1 MRGSAVRVPSPA
13 PGAVPSG
20 AGGTL
25 RGGKRS
31 GRGAGSSRGQ
41 GGSVP
46 AARTLRTHFLWDGG
60 CLSLLPAAAGCFGR
74 RLRACRASTAE
85 RRTTGAGV
93 RVAAQ
98 PPAPAPH
105 IPPRYLCASSSS
117 RTLPPVPSRCASAE
131 RGRAA
136 SRSAALPGV
145 GRAGRREKREAGKG
159 RAGTEPEPGCGPE
172 VLSGTQALLQ
182 GSRGG
187 VGAEVLREH
196 RTQMGQVLF
205 SQPAGFQSW
214 AGSQRAQ
221 GRACCTRAPHH
232 PAFSSLQGPLV
243 YLSHMSVWAVYVR
256 KSAIHKLAGR

>member
-85 RRTTGAGV
+85 KRTTGAGV

-98 PPAPAPH
+98 PPRPPPTSRRGTFARVHRAARSRRARAGPAPVYPSPTQPCPARLCPA
-105 IPPRYLCASSSS
+105 PPAR
-117 RTLPPVPSRCASAE
+117 LPRRVRAPGT
-131 RGRAA
+131 GRQQRHL
-136 SRSAALPGV
+136 RSAPPHSA
-145 GRAGRREKREAGKG
+145 
-159 RAGTEPEPGCGPE
+159 
-172 VLSGTQALLQ
+172 QARL
-182 GSRGG
+182 
-187 VGAEVLREH
+187 
-196 RTQMGQVLF
+196 
-205 SQPAGFQSW
+205 W
-214 AGSQRAQ
+214 WW
-221 GRACCTRAPHH
+221 C
-232 PAFSSLQGPLV
+232 
-243 YLSHMSVWAVYVR
+243 
-256 KSAIHKLAGR
+256 

>member
-117 RTLPPVPSRCASAE
+117 RTLPPGPRRRRSRLSQPNPAGPA
-131 RGRAA
+131 RLPRRVRAPGTGRQQRHL
-136 SRSAALPGV
+136 RSAPPHSA
-145 GRAGRREKREAGKG
+145 
-159 RAGTEPEPGCGPE
+159 
-172 VLSGTQALLQ
+172 QARLWW
-182 GSRGG
+182 R
-187 VGAEVLREH
+187 
-196 RTQMGQVLF
+196 
-205 SQPAGFQSW
+205 
-214 AGSQRAQ
+214 
-221 GRACCTRAPHH
+221 C
-232 PAFSSLQGPLV
+232 
-243 YLSHMSVWAVYVR
+243 
-256 KSAIHKLAGR
+256 

>member
-117 RTLPPVPSRCASAE
+117 RTLPPGPRRRRSRLSQPNPAVPGPALPRPACSLAAPRPRAGHRPAAAAPPLRAAAQCAGAALVAVLRPERRE
-131 RGRAA
+131 RGGAA
-136 SRSAALPGV
+136 AGG
-145 GRAGRREKREAGKG
+145 GRAPEGWRVRRAVPAVLVE
-159 RAGTEPEPGCGPE
+159 GPAPRQE
-172 VLSGTQALLQ
+172 LL
-182 GSRGG
+182 
-187 VGAEVLREH
+187 
-196 RTQMGQVLF
+196 
-205 SQPAGFQSW
+205 GF
-214 AGSQRAQ
+214 A
-221 GRACCTRAPHH
+221 
-232 PAFSSLQGPLV
+232 
-243 YLSHMSVWAVYVR
+243 
-256 KSAIHKLAGR
+256 